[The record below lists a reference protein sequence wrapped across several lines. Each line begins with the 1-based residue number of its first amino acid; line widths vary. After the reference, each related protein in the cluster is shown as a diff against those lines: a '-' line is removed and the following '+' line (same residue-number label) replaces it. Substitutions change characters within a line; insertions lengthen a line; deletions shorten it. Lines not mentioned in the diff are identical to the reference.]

1 MKKSRLFY
9 TIASIIIGLLIG
21 SIILLVN
28 HTNPI
33 EAYKIIILG
42 SVGKPKFLGWSIVR
56 ATPIIMTGISVAF
69 AFRTGLFNI
78 GAEGQFI
85 FGGIVAALLGAF
97 VDLPPVIHPIVCIAG
112 GILAGAIWG
121 GIVGLLKARFGI
133 NEVISSIMFNWVA
146 FYLNNYLLGFEKIRK
161 PATDYSYPVKDTARI
176 ELLRGWKYSDQ
187 GMNFLS
193 GHKAIRGFLNAPVH
207 WGIFFAIIVAICAW
221 YVLKHTT
228 LGYQLR
234 AVGFNK
240 DAAEYGGIDI
250 KKNTMKA
257 MIIAG
262 AISGLAGACS
272 MLGESGQMV
281 LLGGQ
286 QGYGFDGMSVALIAA
301 NNPILCIPAGFLFAA
316 LNYGGTKLT
325 ILPNTYSEITKVVIG
340 LIVYSIAMPNLLDII
355 QNFLFRNNKKTM
367 KEASHE

>member
-1 MKKSRLFY
+1 MKKNRLFY
-9 TIASIIIGLLIG
+9 TIASIIIGLIIG
-21 SIILLVN
+21 SIILLAN
-28 HTNPI
+28 KTNPI

-42 SVGKPKFLGWSIVR
+42 SVGKPKYLAWSIVR

-85 FGGIVAALLGAF
+85 CGGIVAALLGAF
-97 VDLPPVIHPIVCIAG
+97 VKLPPIVHPIVCILG

-121 GIVGLLKARFGI
+121 GLVGLLKAKFGI
-133 NEVISSIMFNWVA
+133 NEVISSIMLNWLA
-146 FYLNNYLLGFEKIRK
+146 FYFNNYLLGFEKIRK
-161 PATDYSYPVKDTARI
+161 PASDYSYPIHDTAKI
-176 ELLRGWKYSDQ
+176 ELFGGWKHSDQ
-187 GMNFLS
+187 GIQYLME
-193 GHKAIRGFLNAPVH
+193 HKTLRGFLNAPVH
-207 WGIFFAIIVAICAW
+207 WGIILAIIVAILAW
-221 YVLKHTT
+221 YILKHTT

-250 KKNTMKA
+250 KKNTMRA
-257 MIIAG
+257 MVIAG
-262 AISGLAGACS
+262 AIAGLAGACS
-272 MLGESGQMV
+272 MIGESGQMV

-340 LIVYSIAMPNLLDII
+340 LIVFSIAMPNLLDII
-355 QNFLFRNNKKTM
+355 QNFLFSKKKRTI
-367 KEASHE
+367 KEAKHE